1 MRNLKKLTKI
11 FFFLLLISCSES
23 EIAKKNF
30 IIILADDLGYSD
42 LGSFGSEINT
52 PNIDML
58 AQEGV
63 IMSNFHTSPLCAP
76 SRAMLLS
83 GNDNHIA
90 GIGIQAFSSENF
102 GYEGKLSERVKI
114 IPEVLQKS
122 GYKSF
127 ISGKWHIGGDP
138 YERGFNNSYSLLPG
152 AFTHYDNNKPIEAY
166 PDSSFSQNGKR
177 ILWPEGEYSTNFYTQ
192 KMIDFIKSNHDK
204 PFFAYLSYTAPH
216 WPLQVDKEFS
226 DNYVG
231 YYDSGYHKV
240 LEKRLIN
247 NIEKGIIPVS
257 NNLPDASYL
266 SENWKKLSV
275 NEKKLESKKM
285 EVYASL

>member
-1 MRNLKKLTKI
+1 
-11 FFFLLLISCSES
+11 
-23 EIAKKNF
+23 
-30 IIILADDLGYSD
+30 
-42 LGSFGSEINT
+42 
-52 PNIDML
+52 ML

-76 SRAMLLS
+76 SKAMLLS

-177 ILWPEGEYSTNFYTQ
+177 VLWPEGEYSTDFYTQ

-204 PFFAYLSYTAPH
+204 PFSLT
-216 WPLQVDKEFS
+216 
-226 DNYVG
+226 
-231 YYDSGYHKV
+231 YHIQ
-240 LEKRLIN
+240 RLIGLC
-247 NIEKGIIPVS
+247 K
-257 NNLPDASYL
+257 
-266 SENWKKLSV
+266 
-275 NEKKLESKKM
+275 
-285 EVYASL
+285 

>member
-1 MRNLKKLTKI
+1 
-11 FFFLLLISCSES
+11 
-23 EIAKKNF
+23 
-30 IIILADDLGYSD
+30 
-42 LGSFGSEINT
+42 
-52 PNIDML
+52 ML

-138 YERGFNNSYSLLPG
+138 YERGFNNSTPYYQVLLL
-152 AFTHYDNNKPIEAY
+152 I
-166 PDSSFSQNGKR
+166 
-177 ILWPEGEYSTNFYTQ
+177 
-192 KMIDFIKSNHDK
+192 MITIN
-204 PFFAYLSYTAPH
+204 L
-216 WPLQVDKEFS
+216 L
-226 DNYVG
+226 
-231 YYDSGYHKV
+231 
-240 LEKRLIN
+240 RLI
-247 NIEKGIIPVS
+247 
-257 NNLPDASYL
+257 LTHHFH
-266 SENWKKLSV
+266 
-275 NEKKLESKKM
+275 KM
-285 EVYASL
+285 EREYYGQRESIQLIFIHKR

>member
-177 ILWPEGEYSTNFYTQ
+177 VLWPEGEYSTDFYTQ

-204 PFFAYLSYTAPH
+204 SICFLLSKSNKNITCYICVSKNIISSYNAKNLSIELNTKFNGKGGGNDTFATVVLNDTN
-216 WPLQVDKEFS
+216 VDKIKTFITE
-226 DNYVG
+226 
-231 YYDSGYHKV
+231 
-240 LEKRLIN
+240 
-247 NIEKGIIPVS
+247 II
-257 NNLPDASYL
+257 
-266 SENWKKLSV
+266 K
-275 NEKKLESKKM
+275 
-285 EVYASL
+285 

>member
-23 EIAKKNF
+23 EITKKNF

-138 YERGFNNSYSLLPG
+138 YERGFHNSFSLLPG

-177 ILWPEGEYSTNFYTQ
+177 ILWPEGEYSTDFYTQ
-192 KMIDFIKSNHDK
+192 KMID
-204 PFFAYLSYTAPH
+204 LS
-216 WPLQVDKEFS
+216 
-226 DNYVG
+226 
-231 YYDSGYHKV
+231 
-240 LEKRLIN
+240 LIH
-247 NIEKGIIPVS
+247 I
-257 NNLPDASYL
+257 
-266 SENWKKLSV
+266 
-275 NEKKLESKKM
+275 
-285 EVYASL
+285 